1 MPPVRLPREHGSS
14 NDVQSVLQRVAAG
27 DSEAVTE
34 CLDEFGGLVWSL
46 ARRFLSARQDAEDA
60 VQEIFVSVWQSAGRY
75 DPAMGSESTFVAMI
89 ARRRLIDRMR
99 KAKLD
104 EVELTPN
111 VGEAPEASV
120 GTGLKTGDDV
130 RIAEEALRELS
141 ADQQKVL
148 RLALV
153 HGLSHEKIAVSTG
166 MPLGTVKT
174 HVRRG
179 LIKLRERM
187 ASEVAS

>member
-1 MPPVRLPREHGSS
+1 M
-14 NDVQSVLQRVAAG
+14 DSVLQRVAGGEA
-27 DSEAVTE
+27 EAVSE

-46 ARRFLSARQDAEDA
+46 ARRFLSSRQDAEDA

-75 DPAMGSESTFVAMI
+75 DPQMGSESTFVAMI

-111 VGEAPEASV
+111 VGESPESSV
-120 GTGLKTGDDV
+120 GTDLKLGDDV
-130 RIAEEALRELS
+130 QKAEEALRELS
-141 ADQQKVL
+141 QDQQRVL

-153 HGLSHEKIAVSTG
+153 HGLSHEKIAAATS

-179 LIKLRERM
+179 LIKLRERL
-187 ASEVAS
+187 ASEVTS